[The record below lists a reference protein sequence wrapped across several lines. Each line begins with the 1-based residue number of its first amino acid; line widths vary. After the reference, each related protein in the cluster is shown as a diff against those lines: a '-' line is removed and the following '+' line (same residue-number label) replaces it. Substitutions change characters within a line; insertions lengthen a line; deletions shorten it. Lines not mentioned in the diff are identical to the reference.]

1 MTSMLRFN
9 KINISIVHIILEK
22 VVIADN
28 LIKKQFSTFD

>member
-9 KINISIVHIILEK
+9 KINISILHIILEK

-28 LIKKQFSTFD
+28 LIKKTIFNF